1 MIDRLIA
8 LIILLAV
15 LGAPF
20 GFTLMLT
27 GQALLGFVFFYP
39 LFMSGMWMAGG
50 LYFWWH
56 WERRWQWG
64 PGAAPPALAGNPL
77 VSILVPC
84 YNEAA
89 AIGKVVA
96 DFRAALP
103 EASVYVYDNNSTDG
117 TVEAATRAYVDTL
130 HGAARAKIG
139 GGL

>member
-20 GFTLMLT
+20 GFTMMLT

-64 PGAAPPALAGNPL
+64 PGSTPPALAGDPL

-84 YNEAA
+84 YNEA
-89 AIGKVVA
+89 
-96 DFRAALP
+96 
-103 EASVYVYDNNSTDG
+103 DNG
-117 TVEAATRAYVDTL
+117 
-130 HGAARAKIG
+130 
-139 GGL
+139 